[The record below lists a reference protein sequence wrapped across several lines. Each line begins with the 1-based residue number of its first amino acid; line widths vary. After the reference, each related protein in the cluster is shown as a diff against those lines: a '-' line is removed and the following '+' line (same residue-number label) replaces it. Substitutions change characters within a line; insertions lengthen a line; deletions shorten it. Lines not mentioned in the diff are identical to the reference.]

1 MKTDKSEK
9 ERQELHEK
17 ILQVEQKEDEFM
29 LLKRQ
34 YENSL
39 GNFATDFQ
47 YLTTQMETLLY
58 EHPQNATTL
67 SRDLADTQSL
77 NQQVK
82 NYVDVQMDELEKVS
96 RQTRNA
102 MEEEREKLIKERNSL
117 PWE

>member
-9 ERQELHEK
+9 ERQ
-17 ILQVEQKEDEFM
+17 
-29 LLKRQ
+29 
-34 YENSL
+34 
-39 GNFATDFQ
+39 DFQ

-77 NQQVK
+77 IQQVK

>member
-9 ERQELHEK
+9 ERQEFHEK
-17 ILQVEQKEDEFM
+17 ILQVGQKEDEFT

-67 SRDLADTQSL
+67 SRDLADTHSL
-77 NQQVK
+77 IQQFK

>member
-9 ERQELHEK
+9 ERQEHHEK

-47 YLTTQMETLLY
+47 YLTTQMENLLY
-58 EHPQNATTL
+58 EHPQNATAL
-67 SRDLADTQSL
+67 SRDLADAQSL

-82 NYVDVQMDELEKVS
+82 NYVDVQMDELGKLS
-96 RQTRNA
+96 HQTRNA

>member
-9 ERQELHEK
+9 ERQEFHEK

-67 SRDLADTQSL
+67 SRD
-77 NQQVK
+77 
-82 NYVDVQMDELEKVS
+82 
-96 RQTRNA
+96 
-102 MEEEREKLIKERNSL
+102 
-117 PWE
+117 